1 MKLLGYVLWILVGT
15 SCVVSFSPEALDY
28 VLRTLEYLES
38 VESGMFSCVFY
49 DLSAQS
55 PYDNILGAILKSP
68 RLDHVIKYA
77 TGGQFREAFEDLP
90 RDPSMLLIHPRND
103 AAYFD
108 PFENKKSIVFLLKL
122 FNPTTKVLV
131 FVNASNELLAQRIQE
146 PISFVGFTHP
156 VFLDPVTM
164 RVTIFNAIGNSIET
178 RVPDPMHLFTWG
190 QRMMKGRNITYLEV
204 RKENPFTWNNHWME
218 ATARYLNTEAS
229 EYVHSC
235 GDLKGIKLLK
245 CLNERNGNRKPAD
258 IVLMSIYLW
267 EVIPRDFRHFF
278 TGIPL
283 FTRIAVPRDRPLNI
297 AEIMLLPFTWQVW
310 MLLMLIL
317 VSTEVCKHIFPR
329 FLQND
334 PFLLIVCGFER
345 HDLHRASRC
354 EKIIFLPLI
363 ILMFFMTNAFETKII
378 SLMVERPSIQR
389 INTLEDLWQ
398 SDLKFFV
405 NLETK
410 PHYAQHPI
418 VGKLAVHG
426 KYPSYADKIPDACLL
441 WEDHIAEVLQ
451 DVTYDYE
458 QRQPFYVAL
467 DYNFYDRPELFATS
481 QRDPFLKV
489 FRYVHRI
496 LVEAGLISL
505 WKQQWREQLRYDIM
519 GQRSKVDMP
528 DKVNLDFNDMK
539 SAWMVVGIGLGI
551 SLAGLL
557 GEFTVKRFLKTNSVK
572 QVNLTVKLS
581 KSL

>member
-1 MKLLGYVLWILVGT
+1 
-15 SCVVSFSPEALDY
+15 
-28 VLRTLEYLES
+28 
-38 VESGMFSCVFY
+38 
-49 DLSAQS
+49 
-55 PYDNILGAILKSP
+55 
-68 RLDHVIKYA
+68 
-77 TGGQFREAFEDLP
+77 
-90 RDPSMLLIHPRND
+90 
-103 AAYFD
+103 
-108 PFENKKSIVFLLKL
+108 
-122 FNPTTKVLV
+122 
-131 FVNASNELLAQRIQE
+131 
-146 PISFVGFTHP
+146 
-156 VFLDPVTM
+156 
-164 RVTIFNAIGNSIET
+164 
-178 RVPDPMHLFTWG
+178 
-190 QRMMKGRNITYLEV
+190 
-204 RKENPFTWNNHWME
+204 
-218 ATARYLNTEAS
+218 
-229 EYVHSC
+229 
-235 GDLKGIKLLK
+235 
-245 CLNERNGNRKPAD
+245 
-258 IVLMSIYLW
+258 
-267 EVIPRDFRHFF
+267 
-278 TGIPL
+278 
-283 FTRIAVPRDRPLNI
+283 
-297 AEIMLLPFTWQVW
+297 
-310 MLLMLIL
+310 
-317 VSTEVCKHIFPR
+317 
-329 FLQND
+329 
-334 PFLLIVCGFER
+334 
-345 HDLHRASRC
+345 
-354 EKIIFLPLI
+354 
-363 ILMFFMTNAFETKII
+363 MTNAFETKII